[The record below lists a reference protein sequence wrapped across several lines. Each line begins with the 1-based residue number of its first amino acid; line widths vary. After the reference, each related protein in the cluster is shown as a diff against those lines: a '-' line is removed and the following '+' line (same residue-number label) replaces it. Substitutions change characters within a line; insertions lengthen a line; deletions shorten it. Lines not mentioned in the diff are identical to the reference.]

1 MKFGITFFICFLI
14 FIAWRFY
21 EQRKSERMEK
31 KISDDFWKKE
41 EEANQTRKKD
51 ITNLSLLQVKKADL
65 PKISSTDEAVLNYME
80 HLHQI
85 VKNPMI
91 DLSEYSNT
99 DLKLAYGVA
108 NFKTLC
114 EYDDNFNHFLIT
126 LSNLANSLM
135 NVGLYEEAGNFF
147 EFALHYGSKRLN
159 DYTGLAEVFLK
170 LNKPEQITA
179 LIRQLEDGCHPRK
192 TTIINALEEIK
203 NSHSQRK

>member
-21 EQRKSERMEK
+21 EQRKSERLEK

-51 ITNLSLLQVKKADL
+51 ISNLPLLHVKETDL
-65 PKISSTDEAVLNYME
+65 PVTASTDETIRNHME
-80 HLHQI
+80 RLRRI
-85 VKNPMI
+85 IKNPMI

-114 EYDDNFNHFLIT
+114 EYDDNFNQFLLT
-126 LSNLANSLM
+126 LSNLANSF
-135 NVGLYEEAGNFF
+135 VRDSLYEEAEKCF
-147 EFALHYGSKRLN
+147 ELALHYGSKRLN
-159 DYTGLAEVFLK
+159 DYTGLAGVYLK
-170 LNKPEQITA
+170 LNKPDCITA
-179 LIRQLEDGCHPRK
+179 LIRRLEDGCHPRK
-192 TTIINALEEIK
+192 STIIQALEEIK
-203 NSHSQRK
+203 KGRS